1 MSLFQISLLDFIHTI
16 VDFSARYEKKNPTLA
31 TNKLQT
37 IFKLVLLRRKKDS
50 QLDGKR
56 LIELPDKTVTL
67 QKLEFTEEERA
78 IYQMVHPDFH
88 DRNSR

>member
-1 MSLFQISLLDFIHTI
+1 MSSFQVGLLDFVDTI
-16 VDFSARYEKKNPTLA
+16 PDFSARYEKRNPTLA

-78 IYQMVHPDFH
+78 IYQMVHLDFH